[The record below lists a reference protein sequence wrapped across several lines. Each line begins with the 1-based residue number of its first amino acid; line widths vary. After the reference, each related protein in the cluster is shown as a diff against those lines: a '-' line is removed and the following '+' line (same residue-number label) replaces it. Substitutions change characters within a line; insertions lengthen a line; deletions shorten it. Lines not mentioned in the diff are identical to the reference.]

1 LGRHRRFLKNYLLDK
16 KLQLRYIGFVTLLS
30 AVICAVL
37 GSFIWYQRSYATQII
52 VDTLNSSEWIEPALR
67 EQIAGTLEGS
77 DLTMIYKMVGVCVG
91 LIVILSVFLVVMT
104 HKVAG
109 PLYKVGLYY
118 EKIKEGK
125 LPEIRDLRKGDEFQE
140 FFRHFK
146 KMCETMR
153 ERASADVEAY
163 HRLVDAAKAAK
174 LPMDGD
180 LGHSIEELATLAKG
194 KEDALEAG
202 RFTSGES
209 AD

>member
-1 LGRHRRFLKNYLLDK
+1 LGKHRRFLRNYLLDS

-30 AVICAVL
+30 LVICAVL

-52 VDTLNSSEWIEPALR
+52 VDTLNSADWIEPGLK

-77 DLTMIYKMVGVCVG
+77 DLTMIFKMAGVCIG

-109 PLYKVGLYY
+109 PLYKVGLYF

-153 ERASADVEAY
+153 ERAESDVAVY
-163 HRLVDAAKAAK
+163 QRFLAAVEKAK
-174 LPMDGD
+174 VPMDGD
-180 LGHSIEELATLAKG
+180 LGHSIDELGKAAKG

-202 RFTSGES
+202 RLTSGES

>member
-1 LGRHRRFLKNYLLDK
+1 LGKHRRFLRNYLLDK
-16 KLQLRYIGFVTLLS
+16 KLQLRYIGFVTALS
-30 AVICAVL
+30 LVICAVL
-37 GSFIWYQRSYATQII
+37 GYFIWYQRSYATDII
-52 VDTLNSSEWIEPALR
+52 VETLSSSEWIEPELR

-91 LIVILSVFLVVMT
+91 LIVVLSFFLVIMT

-109 PLYKVGLYY
+109 PLYKVGLYF
-118 EKIKEGK
+118 ERIKEGK

-153 ERASADVEAY
+153 DRAQGDLGAYAKFVAAMKKAKVPVE
-163 HRLVDAAKAAK
+163 
-174 LPMDGD
+174 GD
-180 LGHSIEELATLAKG
+180 LGHSIEELEKLAKG

-202 RFTSGES
+202 RMSQRE
-209 AD
+209 AE